1 MDKFQIGHPI
11 RMLKQKKNYKI
22 KVSKY
27 LIYPP
32 PDLIAWNWPRAKVQ
46 MDTK

>member
-1 MDKFQIGHPI
+1 MAKFQIGHPI

-32 PDLIAWNWPRAKVQ
+32 P
-46 MDTK
+46 T